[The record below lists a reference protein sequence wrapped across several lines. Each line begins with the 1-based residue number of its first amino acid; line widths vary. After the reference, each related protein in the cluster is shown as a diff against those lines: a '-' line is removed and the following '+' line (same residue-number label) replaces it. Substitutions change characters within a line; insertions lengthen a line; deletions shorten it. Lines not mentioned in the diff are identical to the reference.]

1 MSKSKKINS
10 KLVNFSI
17 SSCSHSQ
24 PIQIKNAWFV
34 QDLQLSAYPI
44 TASSVKRK
52 YNHLSEIPFD
62 RPQHQNIEILIGADH
77 ANLHLY
83 TETKSKNVNK
93 PIVLHTTL
101 GWVLLGGNQSK
112 STSPITNKLALDAS
126 TGNLIQK
133 FWDIELYG
141 TKTKDDMNVMTVNDK
156 RAMEKL

>member
-1 MSKSKKINS
+1 M
-10 KLVNFSI
+10 
-17 SSCSHSQ
+17 
-24 PIQIKNAWFV
+24 QITHI
-34 QDLQLSAYPI
+34 Y
-44 TASSVKRK
+44 
-52 YNHLSEIPFD
+52 
-62 RPQHQNIEILIGADH
+62 
-77 ANLHLY
+77 LY
-83 TETKSKNVNK
+83 TETKSKNFNK

-112 STSPITNKLALDAS
+112 WTFPITNKLALDAS